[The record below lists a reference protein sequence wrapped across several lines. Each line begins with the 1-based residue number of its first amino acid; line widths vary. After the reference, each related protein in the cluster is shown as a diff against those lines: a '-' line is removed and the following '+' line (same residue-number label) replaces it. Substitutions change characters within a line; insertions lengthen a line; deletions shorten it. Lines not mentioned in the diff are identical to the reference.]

1 MKKITFF
8 LLLFPFIV
16 FSQDDLLGE
25 LKQEY

>member
-1 MKKITFF
+1 MKNITFF

-25 LKQEY
+25 LKRGN